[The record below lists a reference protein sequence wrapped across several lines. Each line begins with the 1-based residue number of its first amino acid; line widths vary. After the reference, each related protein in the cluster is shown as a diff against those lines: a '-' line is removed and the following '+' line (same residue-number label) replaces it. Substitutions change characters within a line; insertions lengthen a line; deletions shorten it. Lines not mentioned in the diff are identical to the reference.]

1 MAPNELT
8 PNDKTFGELLV
19 RQRLLT
25 AEQWQL
31 ALTERGRT
39 KEPISKIVV
48 RMGWVKESDMLR
60 TLQGLLVVTFHLGS
74 EEYAFEANYVLEV
87 IRYQQPNPLPKM
99 PSYILGLFN
108 HRGHILPIIDLAL
121 RLHHPAI
128 TLQDETRIIIIQ
140 YDTKVFGLVVD
151 SVEAVMR
158 LPLDTLDQSPSL
170 LQRIEPNLVHGV
182 VRWGDR
188 VITLINLLTLGAE
201 MPNAGSLS
209 GAGESAK

>member
-1 MAPNELT
+1 MPLHELT

-25 AEQWQL
+25 PEQWQL
-31 ALTERGRT
+31 ALTERGRS
-39 KEPISKIVV
+39 KEPLSKIVV

-60 TLQGLLVVTFHLGS
+60 TLQGLLVVTFHLGP

-87 IRYQQPNPLPKM
+87 IRFQQPNPLPKM
-99 PSYILGLFN
+99 PPYILGLFN
-108 HRGHILPIIDLAL
+108 HRGHILPVIDLAL

-128 TLQDETRIIIIQ
+128 AIHDETRIIIIQ
-140 YDTKVFGLVVD
+140 QDTKVFGLVVD

-158 LPLDTLDQSPSL
+158 LPLDTLDQSASL

-188 VITLINLLTLGAE
+188 VITLINIQTLGAE
-201 MPNAGSLS
+201 MPPTGNLPSP
-209 GAGESAK
+209 GEKRK